1 MPKPFARRRWAALAA
16 VVAMV
21 AGTAAVQVISAGP
34 AAAIPGLRT
43 VSFVG
48 PPQSDSSAGVLVNC
62 PDGLQ
67 VIGGGAI
74 LNGNTSDKVFL
85 TASAPLEGGKVW
97 WASAAEVAP
106 GWDGI
111 WSITGYATCA
121 TPLPGWELRYGN
133 SGPGAAT
140 FKTSYTTTCTGHKKV
155 FSAGAE
161 INAPTG
167 QVGLTTIRPD
177 GPLTIGRASA
187 RVAPGGF
194 WDDWSVTSIAICANP
209 VPGQQNLSEFNSDA
223 VAFVGCTGRTT
234 MDSYGGGGG
243 LIDLGPYY
251 LQALGPNG
259 GGLVYV
265 KMTGNQ
271 PGGVLAQTVC
281 SD

>member
-1 MPKPFARRRWAALAA
+1 MRKLFAGRRLATVAA
-16 VVAMV
+16 VAGMI

-43 VSFVG
+43 VSFAG
-48 PPQSDSSAGVLVNC
+48 APQSNSSSSVLVDC

-74 LNGNTSDKVFL
+74 LKGNTSDKVFL
-85 TASAPLEGGKVW
+85 TASAALEGGKVW
-97 WASAAEVAP
+97 FASAAEVAP
-106 GWDGI
+106 GWDGV

-133 SGPGAAT
+133 SGPGSAT

-155 FSAGAE
+155 FSAGGE
-161 INAPTG
+161 INAPSG

-209 VPGQQNLSEFNSDA
+209 VPGLQNLGAIHTEH

-243 LIDLGPYY
+243 LVDLGPYY

-265 KMTGNQ
+265 VMTGDQ
-271 PGGVLAQTVC
+271 PGGVLAQTTC